1 MAIPSGSGTE
11 VLKNGVIKT
20 NSTWTY
26 IRWDERITASGNA
39 SGTGTTAVPANCII
53 TILNMTVNNTHS
65 SALDFALRANVGSTD
80 SVYIMNHAG
89 TSIEPYKTFV
99 FSDKFVLSPDNE
111 LQVYSS
117 QNADIYFSYIYQ
129 DWT

>member
-1 MAIPSGSGTE
+1 MAIPSGGGTE

-20 NSTWTY
+20 NATWTY

-39 SGTGTTAVPANCII
+39 SGTGDTAVPTNCII
-53 TILNMTVNNTHS
+53 TLLNMTVNSNAAST
-65 SALDFALRANVGSTD
+65 LDFALRANVGSTD

-89 TSIEPYKTFV
+89 TSIAPYQTFV

>member
-20 NSTWTY
+20 NATWTY

-39 SGTGTTAVPANCII
+39 SGTGDTAVPTNCII
-53 TILNMTVNNTHS
+53 TLLNMTVNNTAA
-65 SALDFALRANVGSTD
+65 SASDFALRANVGSTD

-89 TSIEPYKTFV
+89 TSIAPYQTFV

>member
-1 MAIPSGSGTE
+1 MLGSSKKLE
-11 VLKNGVIKT
+11 LEEELDLESNMNLDDKVNLLD
-20 NSTWTY
+20 SL
-26 IRWDERITASGNA
+26 
-39 SGTGTTAVPANCII
+39 II
-53 TILNMTVNNTHS
+53 QNDLALEEELLNMTVNNTAA
-65 SALDFALRANVGSTD
+65 SASDFALRANVGSTD

-89 TSIEPYKTFV
+89 TSIAPYQTFV

>member
-80 SVYIMNHAG
+80 SVYILNHSG
-89 TSIEPYKTFV
+89 ISIEPYKTFV